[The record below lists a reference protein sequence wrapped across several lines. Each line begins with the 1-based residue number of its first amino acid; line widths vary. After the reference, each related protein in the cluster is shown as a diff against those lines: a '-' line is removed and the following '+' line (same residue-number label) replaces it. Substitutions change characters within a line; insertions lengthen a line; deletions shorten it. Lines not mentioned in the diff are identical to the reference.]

1 MAVWQGLS
9 PPGTYVLDLAA
20 LARLGPRLPFLFGKL
35 REYSGDPL
43 LILGLLG
50 AMLLVRR
57 RDRRLAWPAAA
68 LAIFVAVITL
78 AGQEFPPGS
87 GLVSER
93 LDHVPAVAVCLL
105 AGVAAA
111 ALAFG
116 GAAEP
121 GSRAR
126 RGLLVGLLAA
136 VIGTSG
142 VWHAAWLAATANAD
156 PSLQLARDVARF
168 ADLQL
173 APGERLSVVGPR
185 LSETTLADELRKLE
199 GRGGDPRAAADLLR
213 EFSHRGPDGDRVAAH
228 LARPPGLVVSGDDPG
243 DLVVFFDPFPPEA
256 GSGPLPPFR
265 FVAGSREAYLSRKA
279 TR

>member
-1 MAVWQGLS
+1 MAW
-9 PPGTYVLDLAA
+9 
-20 LARLGPRLPFLFGKL
+20 
-35 REYSGDPL
+35 
-43 LILGLLG
+43 
-50 AMLLVRR
+50 
-57 RDRRLAWPAAA
+57 AAA
-68 LAIFVAVITL
+68 GLAMFVAVVTL

-93 LDHVPAVAVCLL
+93 LAHVPAVALCVL
-105 AGVAAA
+105 AGAAAA

-116 GAAEP
+116 GVSER
-121 GSRAR
+121 GSTVR
-126 RGLLVGLLAA
+126 RGLAVAVLAA
-136 VIGTSG
+136 VIGTTG
-142 VWHAAWLAATANAD
+142 VWHAAWLSAAANAE

-168 ADLQL
+168 ADAEL
-173 APGERLSVVGPR
+173 APGERLRVVGRR
-185 LSETTLADELRKLE
+185 LSPEALADELRKLE